1 MGALELSNPP
11 GWGRKKRANAPS
23 SVNTATFFIAC
34 SRRSDGGERER
45 GGNALT
51 PMPPPRFFF
60 FLLSLIAQ
68 SSSAILSILMCDF
81 LFQLTS
87 SFVIVPILIKTKEV
101 RLILQSGIYIY
112 IFTNISEGTAFLLQG
127 LTNNEELY
135 LRLHAVTTPVC
146 GFRIVIKLLTLK
158 LIVHCKVITAMNSFM
173 KGCSSN
179 NINRNLI

>member
-1 MGALELSNPP
+1 M
-11 GWGRKKRANAPS
+11 
-23 SVNTATFFIAC
+23 
-34 SRRSDGGERER
+34 
-45 GGNALT
+45 
-51 PMPPPRFFF
+51 RFFVSINV
-60 FLLSLIAQ
+60 FLCN
-68 SSSAILSILMCDF
+68 SA
-81 LFQLTS
+81 
-87 SFVIVPILIKTKEV
+87 ILIKTKEV

-135 LRLHAVTTPVC
+135 LRLHAVATPVC

-158 LIVHCKVITAMNSFM
+158 LRVRCIKLTVMNGFINM